1 MRIMIPAICLM
12 LLTGCAGFKTEATRD
27 TVNLAPV
34 TSPGVSSQGIGLK
47 KKLAIARFSNE
58 TRMANSFLN
67 EGSGTR
73 EAMSS
78 AANDILSAKLT
89 QSGRFLLIERADQ
102 ILIDNE
108 ARVSNIGSYK
118 IPADYLILGSIA
130 DFGRTTTGEVGLID
144 RNKRQTA
151 YAKVAL
157 RVVDTRSGRIVFA
170 EEGAGEAYSET
181 GTVLGMGSV
190 SGYDETLTGK
200 AIEAAINSAAQRV
213 IAFLADDAWR
223 SYILSIE
230 DDELIIAGGVL
241 QGIGTGD
248 VFTVY
253 QRGRIVDN
261 PQTGIPIE
269 LPGTAIAKIRI
280 SRTVPGDML
289 TEVSFATLVEGSL
302 PKDYSNL
309 YIAEK

>member
-1 MRIMIPAICLM
+1 M
-12 LLTGCAGFKTEATRD
+12 LITGCAGFKTETTRD

-34 TSPGVSSQGIGLK
+34 TTAGVPSAGIGLK
-47 KKLAIARFSNE
+47 KKVAIARFSNE

-73 EAMSS
+73 EAMSA
-78 AANDILSAKLT
+78 AANDILSAKLN
-89 QSGRFLLIERADQ
+89 QSGRFLLVERADQ

-108 ARVSNIGSYK
+108 ARISDIGSYK
-118 IPADYLILGSIA
+118 IPADYVILGSIA

-157 RVVDTRSGRIVFA
+157 RVVDTRNGRIVFA
-170 EEGAGEAYSET
+170 EEGAGEAYNET

-213 IAFLADDAWR
+213 IAYLADDLWR
-223 SYILSIE
+223 SYILE
-230 DDELIIAGGVL
+230 WEGDEIIIAGGSL
-241 QGIGTGD
+241 QGIKAGD

-269 LPGTAIAKIRI
+269 LPGTPIARIRI
-280 SRTVPGDML
+280 SRTIPGDIL
-289 TEVSFATLVEGSL
+289 TEVSIAAVMDGSL
-302 PKDYSNL
+302 PKDLANL